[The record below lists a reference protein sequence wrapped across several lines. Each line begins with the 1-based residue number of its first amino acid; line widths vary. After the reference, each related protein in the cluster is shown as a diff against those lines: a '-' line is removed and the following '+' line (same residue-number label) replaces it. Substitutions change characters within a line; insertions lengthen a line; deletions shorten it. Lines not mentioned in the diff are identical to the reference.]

1 MSEEVQVVYKL
12 DNPYL
17 ARTTYKLKLNF
28 EDKNNLQRLKLR
40 DYLSKYF
47 NVEKERIII
56 KKIVTNFGGLESYAY
71 VNVYHKPELIKI
83 EPRYILL
90 RHLPREER
98 KKILEEEKKKKLE
111 LKETKKEKK

>member
-1 MSEEVQVVYKL
+1 VY
-12 DNPYL
+12 
-17 ARTTYKLKLNF
+17 
-28 EDKNNLQRLKLR
+28 Q
-40 DYLSKYF
+40 
-47 NVEKERIII
+47 
-56 KKIVTNFGGLESYAY
+56 
-71 VNVYHKPELIKI
+71 KPELIKI

>member
-1 MSEEVQVVYKL
+1 MPEEIQVIYKF

-28 EDKNNLQRLKLR
+28 EDKSNLQRLKLR
-40 DYLSKYF
+40 EYLSKYF

-56 KKIVTNFGGLESYAY
+56 KKIITKFGGLESYAY
-71 VNVYHKPELIKI
+71 VNVYHNPELIKI
-83 EPRYILL
+83 EHRHILL

-111 LKETKKEKK
+111 LKEAKKEKK